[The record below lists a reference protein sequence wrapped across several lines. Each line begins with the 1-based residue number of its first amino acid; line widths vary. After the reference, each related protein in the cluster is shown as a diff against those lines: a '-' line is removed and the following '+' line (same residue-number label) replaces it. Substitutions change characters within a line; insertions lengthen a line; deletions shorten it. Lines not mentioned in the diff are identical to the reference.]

1 MSKAEI
7 TELKPVATEED
18 RDIAN
23 HLRELAD
30 LMDEGKVS
38 EIVIV
43 ANVRADGEFMRVA
56 KFDDA
61 WKALGALEYAKM
73 TVHKGME

>member
-1 MSKAEI
+1 MMNHI

-30 LMDEGKVS
+30 MMDEGKVS
-38 EIVIV
+38 EIVVV
-43 ANVRADGEFMRVA
+43 ANVRSDGEYMRVA
-56 KFDDA
+56 KFECA